1 MLTREQLRGRIE
13 QFQDGFTT
21 LEDLAAWAE
30 EAFREEQLEPTHAD
44 QIQEILSILRDTTDP
59 HRFRWEEP
67 DWDEIIEG
75 LRA

>member
-1 MLTREQLRGRIE
+1 MLTREQLRSRIE
-13 QFQDGFTT
+13 EYRDGLMT

-30 EAFREEQLEPTHAD
+30 EAFREEPFEPAHTD

-67 DWDEIIEG
+67 DWDEIIERLG
-75 LRA
+75 A